1 MSISFSNIFKKVFGS
16 SNERLLS
23 QYSKTIDN
31 INALEESLKNLSDE
45 DLRNKS
51 DQLKIKYNKNKN
63 LDEILPEAFAD
74 SQRGISEDNWT

>member
-23 QYSKTIDN
+23 QYSKTIDS

-45 DLRNKS
+45 ELRNKS
-51 DQLKIKYNKNKN
+51 GQLKIKYNQNKN
-63 LDEILPEAFAD
+63 LDDILH
-74 SQRGISEDNWT
+74 R

>member
-74 SQRGISEDNWT
+74 GQRGISEDNWT

>member
-45 DLRNKS
+45 ELRNKS
-51 DQLKIKYNKNKN
+51 GQLKIKYNQNKN
-63 LDEILPEAFAD
+63 LDDILH
-74 SQRGISEDNWT
+74 R